1 MITLSLLESI
11 KIIMQK
17 FIPIALLSTATI
29 ALSACTSGSTTSSAT
44 PVISPPPVSGPVS
57 APTNSAQTPI
67 ERFGAL
73 SVTGNRIT
81 DSQNRPISLSGV
93 SHFWSNTGYGQEAL
107 YNPQVVQ
114 YLADEWNAT
123 LFRAAMGADENGS
136 YLDEPEANVKRA
148 QTVIDAAIDIGAYVI
163 IDFHSHHAHE
173 YPEKAIEFFTQMAK
187 QYGDKPNVIYEIYN
201 EPLNTANWAKDVKPY
216 SERLI
221 AAIRAIDPDNLIIVG
236 SPTWSQ
242 DVDIVAQDP
251 IVGYDNIA
259 YTMHFYAGTHGEA
272 LRAKTKKALDA
283 GLAIFVTE
291 WGTINA
297 NGDGAVAH
305 QSVKQWTE
313 FMDKHCLSNANWSVS
328 NKAEG
333 ASIFKPGTTQK
344 GPWKDSDLTESAKV
358 VKQIVKNGTRVCE

>member
-1 MITLSLLESI
+1 
-11 KIIMQK
+11 MQNL
-17 FIPIALLSTATI
+17 IPIVLLSAATMV
-29 ALSACTSGSTTSSAT
+29 LSACGSRGTANTVPPTPEITSPS
-44 PVISPPPVSGPVS
+44 VSNK
-57 APTNSAQTPI
+57 TNNAQTPI

-81 DSQNRPISLSGV
+81 DSQNRSISLSGI

-173 YPEKAIEFFTQMAK
+173 YPEKAIEFFTQMAE

-251 IVGYDNIA
+251 IIGYDNIA
-259 YTMHFYAGTHGEA
+259 YTMHFYAGTHGDA
-272 LRAKTKKALDA
+272 LRAKAKKALDA
-283 GLAIFVTE
+283 GLAIFITE

-305 QSVKQWTE
+305 QSVKLWTE
-313 FMDKHCLSNANWSVS
+313 FMDKHCLSNANWAVS

-358 VKQIVKNGTRVCE
+358 VKQIVKNGTRVCG